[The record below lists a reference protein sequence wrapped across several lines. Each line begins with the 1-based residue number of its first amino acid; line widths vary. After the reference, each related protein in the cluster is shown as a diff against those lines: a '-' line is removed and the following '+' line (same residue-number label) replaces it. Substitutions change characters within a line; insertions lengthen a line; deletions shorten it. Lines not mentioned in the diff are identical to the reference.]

1 MGRPDAVVA
10 VGVLLDEL
18 EVLLGADHR
27 TRVSRERN
35 DRERTEDGVDS
46 SPLQTE
52 LAQVRSRQQRTVRL
66 E

>member
-1 MGRPDAVVA
+1 
-10 VGVLLDEL
+10 VLLDEL